1 MHSQED
7 HELMLKV
14 KSGDLEKLGLL
25 YERHWKQLFGFYYH
39 MSGNSQ
45 LSEDLVQNVF
55 IKVLKYRHSYRG
67 EGSFDAWIFKL
78 SRNLYYDYYNKNL
91 KKEHSELHLTNDYE
105 LRDSGNIEVE
115 FQNRDN
121 AELLRLAMQKISP
134 EKREILTL
142 NIYQGIKF
150 PEISKIMDCSEGA
163 ARVRAHRAL
172 NDLREVFLK
181 LEKK

>member
-1 MHSQED
+1 MHSQDD

-39 MSGNSQ
+39 MCGNRH

-55 IKVLKYRHSYRG
+55 IKVLKYRHNYKA
-67 EGSFDAWIFKL
+67 EGSFEAWIFKL
-78 SRNLYYDYYNKNL
+78 SRNLYYDHYNKIL
-91 KKEHSELHLTNDYE
+91 KRAPTELLLTTEHELKG
-105 LRDSGNIEVE
+105 SGNIEEE

-121 AELLRLAMQKISP
+121 AEMLRLAMQKISP
-134 EKREILTL
+134 EKREVLVL
-142 NIYQGIKF
+142 NIYKGMKF
-150 PEISKIMDCSEGA
+150 PEIAKILGCSQGA

-181 LEKK
+181 FEKK